1 MNQIDQT
8 WLENRIRASIS
19 DDFYLDREE
28 EKQIKQEGTN
38 RGIGIDDIELI
49 LQVELDKLG
58 AVSDRILTNEL
69 DHLLHQFTDNDEVL
83 DRKEERDALN
93 KVCSPAHGKKIGL
106 DYKVAEDYVKN
117 FCKVNGVTRDTD
129 SKKWVKPLI
138 IVLSILLL
146 ISSVLVFIFITK
158 DPVIERVV
166 ETKIERVVETKM
178 IEPNSVILNDND
190 KIQIDDLLRR
200 TQQYVEKSQ
209 FTDPPEKS
217 AKSTLDEIK
226 QIDPSGQ
233 YRGDEVKLLL
243 SKIVDHYIE
252 LAKKSAAVGDLPK
265 ASKWLDRAKLL
276 NTDRESISDE
286 EKTLGLTTINEGN

>member
-1 MNQIDQT
+1 MN
-8 WLENRIRASIS
+8 
-19 DDFYLDREE
+19 
-28 EKQIKQEGTN
+28 
-38 RGIGIDDIELI
+38 
-49 LQVELDKLG
+49 
-58 AVSDRILTNEL
+58 
-69 DHLLHQFTDNDEVL
+69 
-83 DRKEERDALN
+83 
-93 KVCSPAHGKKIGL
+93 
-106 DYKVAEDYVKN
+106 YKVAEDYVKN
-117 FCKVNGVTRDTD
+117 FCKVNSVIRDTD
-129 SKKWVKPLI
+129 GKNWVTPLLL
-138 IVLSILLL
+138 VLIILLL
-146 ISSVLVFIFITK
+146 ILSVSYLMFIKK

-166 ETKIERVVETKM
+166 ETKIEHVVETKM
-178 IEPNSVILNDND
+178 IEGNAVVLNDND

-233 YRGDEVKLLL
+233 YRGDEVKLFL

-286 EKTLGLTTINEGN
+286 EKALGLTSINEGN

>member
-38 RGIGIDDIELI
+38 RGIGINDIELI

-58 AVSDRILTNEL
+58 AVSERILTNEL

-93 KVCSPAHGKKIGL
+93 KV
-106 DYKVAEDYVKN
+106 AEDYVKN
-117 FCKVNGVTRDTD
+117 FCKVNGVTRHTD
-129 SKKWVKPLI
+129 SKKWVQPLI

-233 YRGDEVKLLL
+233 YRGDEVKLFL

-286 EKTLGLTTINEGN
+286 EKTLGLTNINEGN